1 VQNLQQREKIRRG
14 DRVWREKLPIAG
26 CAAFV
31 LLMFR
36 ISDCVIVKFAPH
48 SIMHSLRCWACIN
61 FVGSIMLMA
70 LMTYMDARAERHA
83 RLSGEGALAQGAVDG
98 QDPPAARSLG
108 VVGSSCFEA

>member
-1 VQNLQQREKIRRG
+1 
-14 DRVWREKLPIAG
+14 
-26 CAAFV
+26 
-31 LLMFR
+31 
-36 ISDCVIVKFAPH
+36 
-48 SIMHSLRCWACIN
+48 
-61 FVGSIMLMA
+61 MLMA